1 MKTWWKAALCLL
13 GLLCLTGCGAAAPET
28 AADGT
33 AWSEEWVTVGD
44 VVGVETPEGMTP
56 RENSDA
62 LSAKG
67 MYYATWSLGEA
78 ETIVNE
84 SGDEAQLYDAQVYLL
99 LAGYDGTEKAEEAAA
114 EWLDMAAEQYAVEA
128 SRRNSQRAGLHG
140 RHLHLH
146 FRDEPLRPGRFRLR
160 RVRKLRRQRGAVLP
174 GGLRRQ
180 CARNPGRLFGQ
191 LPLRSLR
198 GGANHGTVIRRGS
211 PL

>member
-1 MKTWWKAALCLL
+1 MKRQWRAALCLL
-13 GLLCLTGCGAAAPET
+13 ALLCLTGCGAAAPET

-33 AWSEEWVTVGD
+33 GWSEEWVTVGN
-44 VVGVETPEGMTP
+44 VVGVDTPEGMTP

-128 SRRNSQRAGLHG
+128 SAEEIHNGQDFTVVTYTYTSETNPYA
-140 RHLHLH
+140 
-146 FRDEPLRPGRFRLR
+146 
-160 RVRKLRRQRGAVLP
+160 RGAS
-174 GGLRRQ
+174 
-180 CARNPGRLFGQ
+180 AFGVYGNYAVSVE
-191 LPLRSLR
+191 LSCREGFDGNALEIL
-198 GGANHGTVIRRGS
+198 ADFLDNCHYAA
-211 PL
+211 